1 MTTTKQR
8 KEALDQVK
16 MYQSNDWELKEET
29 PEYFLLKKNTLS
41 KSTSMTRIVLIG
53 APGSGKSTVGMA
65 LAAHLQWPF
74 VDTDS
79 LIELKESKKITDLFV
94 DNGEEYFRKVEFE
107 TLEEVLQEA
116 SAVISLGG
124 GAPISQSAQDAL
136 VSSKSTIVF
145 LDVALATAAPR
156 VGFNRDRPL
165 LLGNPR
171 AQWQALSDER
181 RPIYEKLA
189 TQSIKV
195 DDMTVDEIIAIIE
208 SNL

>member
-1 MTTTKQR
+1 
-8 KEALDQVK
+8 
-16 MYQSNDWELKEET
+16 
-29 PEYFLLKKNTLS
+29 
-41 KSTSMTRIVLIG
+41 MTRIVLIG
-53 APGSGKSTVGMA
+53 APGSGKSTVGVA

-74 VDTDS
+74 IDTDA
-79 LIELKESKKITDLFV
+79 LIEMKESKKITDLFV
-94 DNGEEYFRKVEFE
+94 DNGEEYFRNVEFE
-107 TLEEVLQEA
+107 TLKEVLQET

-124 GAPISQSAQDAL
+124 GAPISQPAQDAL
-136 VSSKSTIVF
+136 VASDSTIVF

-171 AQWQALSDER
+171 AQWQALSDQR

-208 SNL
+208 SNLR

>member
-1 MTTTKQR
+1 
-8 KEALDQVK
+8 
-16 MYQSNDWELKEET
+16 
-29 PEYFLLKKNTLS
+29 
-41 KSTSMTRIVLIG
+41 MTRIVLIG

-74 VDTDS
+74 VDTDA
-79 LIELKESKKITDLFV
+79 LIELKEQRKITDLFV
-94 DNGEEYFRKVEFE
+94 DNGEEYFRAVEFE
-107 TLEEVLQEA
+107 TVQEVLQEP

-124 GAPISQSAQDAL
+124 GAPISQQAQAAL
-136 VSSKSTIVF
+136 LSSDSMIVF
-145 LDVALATAAPR
+145 LDVSLSTAAPR

-171 AQWQALSDER
+171 AQWQALSDQR

-189 TQSIKV
+189 TQAIKV

-208 SNL
+208 SNLQ

>member
-1 MTTTKQR
+1 
-8 KEALDQVK
+8 
-16 MYQSNDWELKEET
+16 
-29 PEYFLLKKNTLS
+29 
-41 KSTSMTRIVLIG
+41 MTRIVLIG
-53 APGSGKSTVGMA
+53 APGSGKSTVGIA

-74 VDTDS
+74 VDTDA
-79 LIELKESKKITDLFV
+79 LIEMKESKKITDLFV
-94 DNGEEYFRKVEFE
+94 DNGEEYFRNVEFE
-107 TLEEVLQEA
+107 TLKEVLEET

-124 GAPISQSAQDAL
+124 GAPISQPAQDAL
-136 VSSKSTIVF
+136 VASESTIVF

-171 AQWQALSDER
+171 AQWQALSDQR

-195 DDMTVDEIIAIIE
+195 DDMTVDEIIAMIE
-208 SNL
+208 SNLR

>member
-1 MTTTKQR
+1 M
-8 KEALDQVK
+8 
-16 MYQSNDWELKEET
+16 S
-29 PEYFLLKKNTLS
+29 
-41 KSTSMTRIVLIG
+41 RIVLIG
-53 APGSGKSTVGMA
+53 APGSGKSTIGSA

-74 VDTDS
+74 VDTDA

-94 DNGEEYFRKVEFE
+94 ENGEGYFRAVEFE
-107 TLEEVLQEA
+107 TLQEVLKEE

-124 GAPISQSAQDAL
+124 GAPISERAQDAL
-136 VSSKSTIVF
+136 ASSDSIIVF
-145 LDVALATAAPR
+145 LDVSLATAAPR

-171 AQWQALSDER
+171 AQWQSLSDQR

-195 DDMTVDEIIAIIE
+195 DDMTVDEIISIIE
-208 SNL
+208 SELP

>member
-1 MTTTKQR
+1 
-8 KEALDQVK
+8 
-16 MYQSNDWELKEET
+16 
-29 PEYFLLKKNTLS
+29 
-41 KSTSMTRIVLIG
+41 MTRIVLIG
-53 APGSGKSTVGMA
+53 APGSGKTTVGVA

-74 VDTDS
+74 VDTDA
-79 LIELKESKKITDLFV
+79 LIEMKESKKITDLFV
-94 DNGEEYFRKVEFE
+94 DNGEEYFRNVEFE
-107 TLEEVLQEA
+107 TLKEVLLET

-124 GAPISQSAQDAL
+124 GAPISQPAQNAL
-136 VSSKSTIVF
+136 VASDSTIVF

-171 AQWQALSDER
+171 AQWQALSDQR

-189 TQSIKV
+189 TQSIRV

-208 SNL
+208 SNLR

>member
-1 MTTTKQR
+1 M
-8 KEALDQVK
+8 
-16 MYQSNDWELKEET
+16 S
-29 PEYFLLKKNTLS
+29 
-41 KSTSMTRIVLIG
+41 RIVLIG
-53 APGSGKSTVGMA
+53 APGSGKSTIGSA

-74 VDTDS
+74 VDTDA

-94 DNGEEYFRKVEFE
+94 ENGEGYFRAIEFD
-107 TLEEVLQEA
+107 TLQEVLKEE

-124 GAPISQSAQDAL
+124 GAPISERAQEAL
-136 VSSKSTIVF
+136 ASSDSIIVF
-145 LDVALATAAPR
+145 LDVSLATAAPR

-171 AQWQALSDER
+171 AQWQSLSDQR

-195 DDMTVDEIIAIIE
+195 DDMTVDEIISIIE
-208 SNL
+208 SELS

>member
-1 MTTTKQR
+1 
-8 KEALDQVK
+8 
-16 MYQSNDWELKEET
+16 
-29 PEYFLLKKNTLS
+29 
-41 KSTSMTRIVLIG
+41 MTRIVLIG

-94 DNGEEYFRKVEFE
+94 ENGEEYFRKVEFE
-107 TLEEVLQEA
+107 TLKDVLQET

-124 GAPISQSAQDAL
+124 GAPISQPAQDAL
-136 VSSKSTIVF
+136 VSSNSTIVF

-171 AQWQALSDER
+171 AQWQALSDQR

-208 SNL
+208 SNLQ

>member
-1 MTTTKQR
+1 
-8 KEALDQVK
+8 
-16 MYQSNDWELKEET
+16 
-29 PEYFLLKKNTLS
+29 
-41 KSTSMTRIVLIG
+41 MTRIVLIG
-53 APGSGKSTVGMA
+53 APGSGKSTIGMA

-74 VDTDS
+74 VDTDA

-94 DNGEEYFRKVEFE
+94 DNGEEYFRAVEFE
-107 TLEEVLQEA
+107 TLQEVLQEP

-124 GAPISQSAQDAL
+124 GAPISQGAQAAL
-136 VSSKSTIVF
+136 LSSDSIIVF
-145 LDVALATAAPR
+145 LDVSLATAAPR

-171 AQWQALSDER
+171 AQWQALSDQR
-181 RPIYEKLA
+181 RPIYEKVA

-208 SNL
+208 SMLS

>member
-1 MTTTKQR
+1 
-8 KEALDQVK
+8 
-16 MYQSNDWELKEET
+16 
-29 PEYFLLKKNTLS
+29 
-41 KSTSMTRIVLIG
+41 MTRIVLIG

-94 DNGEEYFRKVEFE
+94 ENGEEYFRKVEFE
-107 TLEEVLQEA
+107 TLKEVLQET

-124 GAPISQSAQDAL
+124 GAPISQPAQDAL
-136 VSSKSTIVF
+136 VSSNSTIVF
-145 LDVALATAAPR
+145 LDVSLATAAPR

-171 AQWQALSDER
+171 AQWQALSDQR

-208 SNL
+208 SNLQ

>member
-1 MTTTKQR
+1 
-8 KEALDQVK
+8 
-16 MYQSNDWELKEET
+16 
-29 PEYFLLKKNTLS
+29 
-41 KSTSMTRIVLIG
+41 MTRIVLIG
-53 APGSGKSTVGMA
+53 APGSGKSTVGVA

-74 VDTDS
+74 VDTDA

-94 DNGEEYFRKVEFE
+94 DNGEEYFRSVEFSV
-107 TLEEVLQEA
+107 LQEVLQEE

-124 GAPISQSAQDAL
+124 GAPISQSAQDVL
-136 VSSKSTIVF
+136 QSSNSVIVF
-145 LDVALATAAPR
+145 LDVSLSTAAPR

-171 AQWQALSDER
+171 AQWQALSDQR

-195 DDMTVDEIIAIIE
+195 DDMSVDEIIAIIE
-208 SNL
+208 SSLS

>member
-1 MTTTKQR
+1 M
-8 KEALDQVK
+8 
-16 MYQSNDWELKEET
+16 S
-29 PEYFLLKKNTLS
+29 
-41 KSTSMTRIVLIG
+41 RIVLIG
-53 APGSGKSTVGMA
+53 APGSGKSTIGSA

-74 VDTDS
+74 VDTDA

-94 DNGEEYFRKVEFE
+94 ENGEGYFRAVEFE
-107 TLEEVLQEA
+107 TLQEVLKEE

-124 GAPISQSAQDAL
+124 GAPISERAQEAL
-136 VSSKSTIVF
+136 ASSDSIIVF
-145 LDVALATAAPR
+145 LDVSLATAAPR

-171 AQWQALSDER
+171 AQWQSLSDQR

-195 DDMTVDEIIAIIE
+195 DDMTVGEIISIIE
-208 SNL
+208 SELS

>member
-1 MTTTKQR
+1 
-8 KEALDQVK
+8 
-16 MYQSNDWELKEET
+16 
-29 PEYFLLKKNTLS
+29 
-41 KSTSMTRIVLIG
+41 MTRIVLIG
-53 APGSGKSTVGMA
+53 APGSGKSTVGVA

-74 VDTDS
+74 VDTDA

-94 DNGEEYFRKVEFE
+94 ENGEEYFRSVEFAALQE
-107 TLEEVLQEA
+107 VLLEE

-124 GAPISQSAQDAL
+124 GAPISERAQAILQSSNS
-136 VSSKSTIVF
+136 VIVF
-145 LDVALATAAPR
+145 LDVSLATAAPR

-171 AQWQALSDER
+171 AQWQALSEQR

-208 SNL
+208 SSLS